1 MQFINLLDYILFF
14 EKEVILSL
22 IVNMIL
28 KISVGNVWK
37 RIAELFIS
45 RTYKLLDIATS
56 SKWEIWLA

>member
-28 KISVGNVWK
+28 KISVGNV
-37 RIAELFIS
+37 
-45 RTYKLLDIATS
+45 
-56 SKWEIWLA
+56 